1 MAVGCFLLFGVVSC
15 EKQGDKRVHTAPSP
29 WDQIEVLKA
38 QLDLLRADVKTQE
51 FTQELYLDD
60 LRSMLSGAKPV
71 EIDVTQK
78 SYTPIHTPSGLLF
91 IQCMGAEPYLNGHKL
106 KLAIGNPLWATFDG
120 FELTCL
126 YGLKLPQMPT
136 GQHDSETWK
145 QYSEANDKSLK
156 SWRETKTSFTETIG
170 PGVWK
175 EVELILVPSS
185 AEELGMITIALEIDA
200 VHLRK

>member
-106 KLAIGNPLWATFDG
+106 KLAIGNPLLATFNG
-120 FELTCL
+120 FKLKCL
-126 YGLKLPQMPT
+126 YGPKQPPMPT
-136 GQHDSETWK
+136 GPYEPKTWQ
-145 QYSEANDKSLK
+145 QYREASDKSLK
-156 SWRETKTSFTETIG
+156 SRRETEARFTETIG
-170 PGVWK
+170 AGFWK

-185 AEELGMITIALEIDA
+185 AEELGMITIAMEIDA
-200 VHLRK
+200 VHLRN